1 MESKRLKKRSDS
13 RKEIEVLAVPEFE
26 QVNPPSGKKITIS
39 NGRIEVPDNPIIPVI
54 PGDGIGRD
62 VVTATKQVIDA
73 AVSLEYSKKRSIAWF
88 EVYAG
93 DAASSKY
100 GNVLPKDTLE
110 AIQEYLV
117 ALKGPLTTPVG
128 GGFRSLNVT
137 LRQMFDLYANVRPI
151 FYIPGV
157 PSPVKHPEF
166 VDMVI
171 FRENTEDVYQG
182 IEWAS
187 DSDEAKKMKAY
198 LKSEFDIEL
207 RENTGIGLKPISK
220 LGSQRLV
227 RKAIEYAITNN
238 RKSVTLVHKGN
249 IMKYTEGAFKDWGYE
264 TAESEFGEATLTE
277 STLYDEFDGKPPSGK
292 VVIKDRIADNMLQQ
306 VLTRTKDYDIIA
318 TTNLNGDYLSDAIA
332 AQVGG
337 LGVASGANFGESIGL
352 FEAVHGTAPKY
363 ADKDVANPMALMLS
377 AKFMLEHMGWNEAAQ
392 RLMDAIK
399 DTINRKKVTQDL
411 ARQLDGI
418 SALKTSEFANEI
430 IVAMETK

>member
-1 MESKRLKKRSDS
+1 M
-13 RKEIEVLAVPEFE
+13 PEFE